1 MTEPPTHD
9 AITAVWRRES
19 VRLVAALARMTRDVD
34 LAEDLAQDAL
44 VAALEQWPG
53 QGVPAN
59 PGAWLM
65 AVAKRRA
72 IDQFRRNETLRRRT
86 AELAHELDEAE
97 VPDFEAA
104 VDHIEDDVLRL
115 AFLCCHPALPPES
128 RAALTLRLVGGLTTQ
143 EIARAYLVK
152 DATMGQRISRAK
164 RQLADSGAKLE
175 MPTGAD
181 RQRRLADVMAV
192 VYLIFNEGYAA
203 TGGDDWTRPD
213 LCLEAMR
220 LARVLAHL
228 VPDEPEVHGLQA
240 LLEIQGS
247 RLRARYDE
255 AGDPVL
261 LEAQDRRRWDQLL
274 IERGLAALGR
284 AEELAAQGRPVGS
297 YVLQAAIAACHARAR
312 RAEDTDWVEI
322 AGLYDVLARN
332 FPGPVVEVNRA
343 VAHGRAFGPEAG
355 LAIVDAV
362 AGVPGWHLLPAVR
375 GDLLERAGRPEE
387 AARAFRDAAALTRN
401 EDERRILLRR
411 AVLAPPPS
419 PGTSGRSGGTA
430 TP

>member
-1 MTEPPTHD
+1 VTPPTHE

-44 VAALEQWPG
+44 VTALEQWPE

-65 AVAKRRA
+65 SVAKRRA
-72 IDQFRRNETLRRRT
+72 IDQFRRNDTLRRRT
-86 AELAHELDEAE
+86 AELAHGLEEAE
-97 VPDFEAA
+97 APDFDAA

-175 MPTGAD
+175 MPVGAE
-181 RQRRLADVMAV
+181 RQQRVADVMAV

-203 TGGDDWTRPD
+203 TGGEDWTRPD

-220 LARVLAHL
+220 LARMLPHL

-247 RLRARYDE
+247 RLRARADE
-255 AGDPVL
+255 SGRPVL
-261 LEAQDRRRWDQLL
+261 LEAQDRRSWDQLL
-274 IERGLAALGR
+274 IQRGLAALDR
-284 AEELAAQGRPVGS
+284 AEELAGRGKPIGS

-322 AGLYDVLARN
+322 AGLYDVLARA
-332 FPGPVVEVNRA
+332 FPSPVVEVNRA
-343 VAHGRAFGPEAG
+343 VAHGRAFGADAG
-355 LAIVDAV
+355 LAIIGAV
-362 AGVPGWHLLPAVR
+362 TGVPGWHLVPAVR
-375 GDLLERAGRPEE
+375 GDLLERAGRQDE
-387 AARAFRDAAALTRN
+387 AVRAFRDAAALTRN
-401 EDERRILLRR
+401 ADERRILLRR
-411 AVLAPPPS
+411 AGL
-419 PGTSGRSGGTA
+419 
-430 TP
+430 

>member
-1 MTEPPTHD
+1 MTAPPTHD

-44 VAALEQWPG
+44 VAALEQWPD

-65 AVAKRRA
+65 SVAKRRA

-175 MPTGAD
+175 MPTGAE

-220 LARVLAHL
+220 LARMLAHL
-228 VPDEPEVHGLQA
+228 VPEEPEVHGLQA

-284 AEELAAQGRPVGS
+284 AEELAQRGAPVGS

-322 AGLYDVLARN
+322 AGLYDVLART

-355 LAIVDAV
+355 LTIIDAV
-362 AGVPGWHLLPAVR
+362 DSVPGWHLVPAVR
-375 GDLLERAGRPEE
+375 GDLLERAGRQEE

-401 EDERRILLRR
+401 EAERRILLRR
-411 AVLAPPPS
+411 AGL
-419 PGTSGRSGGTA
+419 
-430 TP
+430 